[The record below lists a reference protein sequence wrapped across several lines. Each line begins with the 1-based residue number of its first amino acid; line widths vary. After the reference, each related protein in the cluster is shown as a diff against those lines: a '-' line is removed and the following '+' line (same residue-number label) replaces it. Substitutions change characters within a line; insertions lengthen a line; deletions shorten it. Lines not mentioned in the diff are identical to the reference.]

1 MRIGIIGHGFVGQAV
16 DYGFS
21 HKFKVIVDLKYD
33 TNVFDN
39 KEHHNSIEDAFDGA
53 VLLPEFIFVCVPT
66 PMGVNGEIDDSI
78 IKQVLHDIN
87 QYSSSSIVI
96 LKSTITPNVLSNLLE
111 KFPNLKLV
119 YNPEF
124 LTERSAKDDFVNPEF
139 HVIGSSSELL
149 QNTVEDLYL
158 NHSLCRRCPVH
169 KMGFLESAFVK
180 YGINTFLATKITF
193 MNQIKDVVN
202 EKGLN
207 FQTVIN
213 TICSDS
219 RIGYSHSRV
228 PGFDGKPGY
237 GGACF
242 PKDVSALIHSEHIPL
257 LEKVHELN
265 VEYRKDLELDER
277 EREQNVHY
285 E

>member
-1 MRIGIIGHGFVGQAV
+1 MKIGIVGHGFVGQAV

-21 HKFKVIVDLKYD
+21 HTEKIISDPKYTQHGD
-33 TNVFDN
+33 GSTRYY
-39 KEHHNSIEDAFDGA
+39 NSISSAILNS
-53 VLLPEFIFVCVPT
+53 VIKPEFIFICVPT
-66 PMGVNGEIDDSI
+66 PMGENGKIDDRI
-78 IKQVLHDIN
+78 IRQVLYDIEKW
-87 QYSSSSIVI
+87 SSDSIVI
-96 LKSTITPNVLSNLLE
+96 LKSTITPFVLEELVRDFNKLH
-111 KFPNLKLV
+111 LV

-124 LTERSAKDDFVNPEF
+124 LTERSAKDDFVNPQF
-139 HVIGSSSELL
+139 HVIGAGSKWL
-149 QNTVEDLYL
+149 QDSVENLYL
-158 NHSLCRRCPVH
+158 KHSLCRKCPVH
-169 KMGFLESAFVK
+169 KMGFLEAGYVK

-193 MNQIKDVVN
+193 MNQMKDVVD
-202 EKGLN
+202 EKGLD

-242 PKDVSALIHSEHIPL
+242 PKDVSALIRSEHIPL

-277 EREQNVHY
+277 EKEQNVHY